1 MMKTTTRVTS
11 GEEISIINNNNKKKK
26 KETPATT
33 CDAYINT
40 DSVRYETR
48 SSHRGILPV
57 ESYVSIWIVHYI
69 IETIT
74 TTRLQQQ
81 LIEEVEGV

>member
-26 KETPATT
+26 ETPATT

-48 SSHRGILPV
+48 PSDRGILPV

-74 TTRLQQQ
+74 TTTRLQQQ